1 VTDLLILLVAMVLV
15 AVFWGFLELCDR
27 VHG

>member
-1 VTDLLILLVAMVLV
+1 MTDLQVLLVAMVV
-15 AVFWGFLELCDR
+15 AAALWGFLELCDR